1 MCLWLPLKAT
11 LFFFPWLSAFRID
24 FFGHACETSCLRSI
38 CWGGALFIDG
48 QSSLNMRSVT
58 LACVCCRSFVVLF
71 VSLCSLHSA
80 FCFRWLHFLGAE
92 ASVII
97 GSDSAGL
104 SFKKKF
110 YYILNFIYC
119 YCVFMLS
126 IPWRVCEGQ
135 RTATGA
141 GFLLHRMGPWCRTQV
156 SGLGTKAY
164 LHLLSHL
171 ATPRNGVFSI
181 TAKKKRK
188 EK

>member
-1 MCLWLPLKAT
+1 MFVAGLLWFCLFLFAVCTLP
-11 LFFFPWLSAFRID
+11 
-24 FFGHACETSCLRSI
+24 
-38 CWGGALFIDG
+38 
-48 QSSLNMRSVT
+48 
-58 LACVCCRSFVVLF
+58 F
-71 VSLCSLHSA
+71 VSA
-80 FCFRWLHFLGAE
+80 LHFLSAE
-92 ASVII
+92 ASVVI

-126 IPWRVCEGQ
+126 IPWRVYEGQ